1 MNYDDA
7 VKTLE
12 QQGLLVKDGGAVDAY
27 ETLQRAKEQAGDNH
41 MISLDVRVNAPVG
54 GPIPVGLVSMVAEQ
68 LSDVFELEIAKLGR
82 DNTAF
87 ADDVR
92 EAISRSQILTRTA
105 FSVGEGKGLGDFID
119 FNRGDGEPVFTVD
132 MGLANVVGINEEM
145 LTTIADGIKASMER
159 NAKMFSVDD
168 TRLHVSPTDKNVMP
182 ALETLLRSAQDE
194 TPDDDMTRRRTMN

>member
-41 MISLDVRVNAPVG
+41 MISLDVRVNAPIG
-54 GPIPVGLVSMVAEQ
+54 GPVPVGLVKMVAEQ
-68 LSDVFELEIAKLGR
+68 LSDTLGVEMVKLGEVNETLSNDLKR
-82 DNTAF
+82 AVNNG
-87 ADDVR
+87 
-92 EAISRSQILTRTA
+92 QILTRTG
-105 FSVGEGKGLGDFID
+105 VGVSEGKSLGDFID
-119 FNRGDGEPVFTVD
+119 FSLGDGKPVFTVD
-132 MGLANVVGINEEM
+132 LGIANVLGM
-145 LTTIADGIKASMER
+145 DDKLLGAIADGIKSSMEN

-168 TRLHVSPTDKNVMP
+168 TRLHVSPTDKNVIP